1 MKNISFRQYVLFV
14 LLPIIGAAVL
24 LYYVASNNVNM
35 FFEHETELAATSIKG
50 TDSLI
55 QAYLGDLRRNVRHFT
70 LNYEDKLES

>member
-55 QAYLGDLRRNVRHFT
+55 
-70 LNYEDKLES
+70 